1 MIIAETSTFIYSHSC
16 AATCEHFEQHWNGNW
31 FPAKAPTASPFYRKG
46 KRCAYVRS
54 IFLLFCRRARLLEV
68 LHKIDI
74 RFRILVLIFSHFWKL
89 LLKALDKHVFFYMIL
104 YLQVF
109 LTYTIQLYT
118 YQRVFRD
125 QKLNMKFF
133 LTDGSSPTVPW
144 SLPIPPEAKVWASA
158 TSMRSQILAGDVSFH
173 IKHYLLDQFQNWSFQ
188 RPLSLVGSFWTPPAS
203 LTDLKARIV

>member
-1 MIIAETSTFIYSHSC
+1 MIYIADYGYFDKLSLLIIAETSTFIYSHSC

-31 FPAKAPTASPFYRKG
+31 FPAKAPTASPFYRKRKG
-46 KRCAYVRS
+46 CAYTRR
-54 IFLLFCRRARLLEV
+54 IFLFFCRRARLLEL
-68 LHKIDI
+68 LHKIDF
-74 RFRILVLIFSHFWKL
+74 RFRVLVLIFSHFWKL

-133 LTDGSSPTVPW
+133 LTEGPSPTVQHGTTFCSKHQFNRGTMFQMLW
-144 SLPIPPEAKVWASA
+144 FL
-158 TSMRSQILAGDVSFH
+158 RQI
-173 IKHYLLDQFQNWSFQ
+173 
-188 RPLSLVGSFWTPPAS
+188 
-203 LTDLKARIV
+203 

>member
-125 QKLNMKFF
+125 QKLNMRFF
-133 LTDGSSPTVPW
+133 LTDGSSPTVECPLMCFDKKN
-144 SLPIPPEAKVWASA
+144 SN
-158 TSMRSQILAGDVSFH
+158 
-173 IKHYLLDQFQNWSFQ
+173 YLWQWKQWLNW
-188 RPLSLVGSFWTPPAS
+188 
-203 LTDLKARIV
+203 

>member
-133 LTDGSSPTVPW
+133 LTDGSSPTVRCRSMDLEW
-144 SLPIPPEAKVWASA
+144 SVACGKKSRIEIIRNIINA
-158 TSMRSQILAGDVSFH
+158 RSC
-173 IKHYLLDQFQNWSFQ
+173 
-188 RPLSLVGSFWTPPAS
+188 R
-203 LTDLKARIV
+203 

>member
-1 MIIAETSTFIYSHSC
+1 MIITETSTFISSHSC
-16 AATCEHFEQHWNGNW
+16 AATSEHFDTILKRILISCKTSNSL
-31 FPAKAPTASPFYRKG
+31 AFYRKR
-46 KRCAYVRS
+46 KRCTYTRR
-54 IFLLFCRRARLLEV
+54 IFLLFCRRPRLLEV

-133 LTDGSSPTVPW
+133 LTDGPSPTVCCN
-144 SLPIPPEAKVWASA
+144 SNEFNYFTQDIC
-158 TSMRSQILAGDVSFH
+158 
-173 IKHYLLDQFQNWSFQ
+173 
-188 RPLSLVGSFWTPPAS
+188 
-203 LTDLKARIV
+203 LK

>member
-133 LTDGSSPTVPW
+133 LTDGSSPTVYCTTG
-144 SLPIPPEAKVWASA
+144 SGHFFTICMFIFHKSEVQ
-158 TSMRSQILAGDVSFH
+158 TVILKCLIGLNLNQQKND
-173 IKHYLLDQFQNWSFQ
+173 
-188 RPLSLVGSFWTPPAS
+188 
-203 LTDLKARIV
+203 